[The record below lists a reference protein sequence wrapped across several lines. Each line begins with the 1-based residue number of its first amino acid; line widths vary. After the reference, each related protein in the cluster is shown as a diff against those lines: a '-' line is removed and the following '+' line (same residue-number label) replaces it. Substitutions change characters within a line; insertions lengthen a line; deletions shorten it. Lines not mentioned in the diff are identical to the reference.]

1 METQVFRTHL
11 CEAGYNIHIEH
22 ELSGKK
28 NVKTLIATAIAS
40 PNIALIKYWGNRDQR
55 LRLPSNGSIS
65 FNLEG
70 LFTRTQVTFET
81 ALADDT
87 FTLNG
92 GQVTGMGLQR
102 VQAVLDE
109 VRGMAG
115 LSLRAEV
122 QSENNFPSGAG
133 IASSASAFA
142 ALALAASAA
151 AGLSLSE
158 AGLSR
163 LARHGS
169 GSACRSIPGGF
180 VEWQAGKSDEDSF
193 AFSIAPPDHWKL
205 VDCIAVISSE
215 QKTTGSTEGHDLA
228 DSSPLQVARVED
240 APRRLKLCRRAIL
253 DRDFTALADVVEL
266 DSNLMHAVMMT
277 SRPALF
283 YYQPATLTVMEAV
296 RVWREGGLPVCYT
309 IDAGPNVHVICPQDN
324 CAVIAERLKALDGV
338 RQVLTAPVGGPARLV
353 SEG

>member
-1 METQVFRTHL
+1 METQVFGIRL
-11 CEAGYNIHIEH
+11 CEAGYNIHIVH
-22 ELSGKK
+22 ELYSLK
-28 NVKTLIATAIAS
+28 NVKTFTATAIAS
-40 PNIALIKYWGNRDQR
+40 PNIAMIKYWGNRDQH

-70 LFTRTQVTFET
+70 LFTRTRVTFDT
-81 ALADDT
+81 RLAGDVLI
-87 FTLNG
+87 LNNKK
-92 GQVTGMGLQR
+92 VTGQGLQR
-102 VQAVLDE
+102 VQAMLEE

-115 LSLRAEV
+115 TNLYAKI
-122 QSENNFPSGAG
+122 QSENNFPSSAG

-142 ALALAASAA
+142 ALALAASTA

-158 AGLSR
+158 AELSR

-180 VEWQAGKSDEDSF
+180 VEWQAGREDEDSF
-193 AFSIAPPDHWKL
+193 AFSIAPPEYWGL
-205 VDCIAVISSE
+205 ADCVAIVSSE
-215 QKTTGSTEGHDLA
+215 QKTTGSTEGHTRA
-228 DSSPLQVARVED
+228 DSSPLQAARVDD
-240 APRRLKLCRRAIL
+240 APRRLELCRRAIL
-253 DRDFTALADVVEL
+253 ERDFTALADVVEL

-283 YYQPATLTVMEAV
+283 YYQPATLTVIDAV
-296 RVWREGGLPVCYT
+296 RGWRQGGLPACYT

-324 CAVIAERLKALDGV
+324 CAMIAEKLEALDGV

-353 SEG
+353 CEG

>member
-1 METQVFRTHL
+1 MSTRT
-11 CEAGYNIHIEH
+11 
-22 ELSGKK
+22 
-28 NVKTLIATAIAS
+28 ATAEAK

-70 LFTRTQVTFET
+70 LFTRTRVTFDT
-81 ALADDT
+81 RLAGDIL
-87 FTLNG
+87 TLNNKKKA
-92 GQVTGMGLQR
+92 GQGLQR
-102 VQAVLDE
+102 VQTMLDE
-109 VRGMAG
+109 VRSMAG
-115 LSLRAEV
+115 INLPAEI
-122 QSENNFPSGAG
+122 QSENNFPSSAG

-142 ALALAASAA
+142 ALALAASSA

-158 AGLSR
+158 AELSR

-180 VEWQAGKSDEDSF
+180 VEWQAGKDDEDSF
-193 AFSIAPPDHWKL
+193 AFSIAAPEYWGL
-205 VDCIAVISSE
+205 VDCVAIVSSE
-215 QKTTGSTEGHDLA
+215 QKTTGSTEGHTRA
-228 DSSPLQVARVED
+228 DSSPLQAARVED
-240 APRRLKLCRRAIL
+240 APRRLVLCRRAIL
-253 DRDFTALADVVEL
+253 DRDFPALADVVEL

-283 YYQPATLTVMEAV
+283 YYQSATLTVMEAV
-296 RVWREGGLPVCYT
+296 RRWREVGLPICYT
-309 IDAGPNVHVICPQDN
+309 IDAGPNVHVISLQDN
-324 CAVIAERLKALDGV
+324 CAMIAEKLEALNGV